1 MADAQDLKSCVALA
15 ACGFESH
22 PRHKNFSRSARTRT
36 GDLLVPNEA
45 RCQLR
50 YTPILCIIFLFSKS
64 LNLKKSS
71 LLYTLTLKV
80 PVLFLRLKPFFL
92 IIVLL
97 N

>member
-1 MADAQDLKSCVALA
+1 
-15 ACGFESH
+15 
-22 PRHKNFSRSARTRT
+22 
-36 GDLLVPNEA
+36 
-45 RCQLR
+45 
-50 YTPILCIIFLFSKS
+50 LCIIFLFSKS